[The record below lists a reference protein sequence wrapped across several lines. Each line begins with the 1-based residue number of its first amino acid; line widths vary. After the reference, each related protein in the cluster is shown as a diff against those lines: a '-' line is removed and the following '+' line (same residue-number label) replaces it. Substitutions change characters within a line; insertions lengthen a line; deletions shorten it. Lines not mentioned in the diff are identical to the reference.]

1 MRGGMAKLRTLF
13 DKIWDS
19 HEISQLGDGFS
30 LLHVDRNFIHD
41 LSGTRALRALA
52 EQGRPVMNPDLTFA
66 CPDHTVST
74 ANDASHSGERY
85 EKCVDPLRELSAR
98 QSIRFFDIGQQG
110 YGIIHVIGPEL
121 GLTLPGSL
129 IVCGD
134 SHTSTHGGLG
144 ALAWGLG
151 ASEVAHVLATGAVI
165 QKRPKRMRVRFE
177 GTLEAG
183 VSAKDAILYL
193 IGREG
198 VAAGN
203 GYAVEY
209 AGSMIRNMNV
219 EERMTICNLSIEMG
233 AKMGLIAPDQTTF
246 EYLHEREFTPRGKAW
261 DAALAHWKAL
271 PSDEGATFDKEISV
285 DVAEVRPQVTW
296 GTSPDQVVA
305 IDDPVPDPALQNSA
319 EKQQLYEK
327 ALSYI
332 GLEPGKSLVG
342 TPIDQVF
349 IGSCTNSRL
358 SDLQAAAQIV
368 QGRKVATS
376 VKAWVVPGSVQVKQ
390 AAEAEGLDQLFKQ
403 AGFEWRQPGC
413 SLCVGSNGETVAEG
427 KRCISTSNRNF
438 VGRQGKGSRTHLA
451 SPAMAAA
458 AAVQGEFT
466 DVRKWMKVT

>member
-1 MRGGMAKLRTLF
+1 MTQPRTLF
-13 DKIWDS
+13 DKIWDA
-19 HEISQLGDGFS
+19 HVISQLGDGFS

-52 EQGRPVMNPDLTFA
+52 EQGRAVMNPDLTIA

-74 ANDASHSGERY
+74 ANDAPHQGERY

-98 QSIRFFDIGQQG
+98 QNIRFFDIGQKG

-121 GLTLPGSL
+121 GLTLPGCL

-144 ALAWGLG
+144 ALAWGIG
-151 ASEVAHVLATGAVI
+151 ASEVTHVLATGAVI
-165 QKRPKRMRVRFE
+165 QKKPKRMRVCFE
-177 GTLEAG
+177 GTMQPG
-183 VSAKDAILYL
+183 VSAKDVILYL
-193 IGREG
+193 IGQEG

-209 AGSMIRNMNV
+209 AGSMIRDLSP
-219 EERMTICNLSIEMG
+219 EGRMTLCNLSIEMG
-233 AKMGLIAPDQTTF
+233 AKMGLIAPDQATF
-246 EYLHEREFTPRGKAW
+246 DYLHGREFAPREKAW
-261 DAALAHWKAL
+261 DAALDYWKTL
-271 PSDEGATFDKEISV
+271 PSDEEATFDKEITI
-285 DVAEVRPQVTW
+285 DAAQVRPQITW
-296 GTSPDQVVA
+296 GTSPDQVMA
-305 IDDPVPDPALQNSA
+305 IDDLIPDPALQNTP
-319 EKQQLYEK
+319 EKQQIYKK
-327 ALSYI
+327 ALSYV
-332 GLEPGKSLVG
+332 GLEPGKPLSGIPV
-342 TPIDQVF
+342 DQVF

-358 SDLQAAAQIV
+358 SDLQAAAKIV
-368 QGRKVATS
+368 RGRKVAAS

-390 AAEAEGLDQLFKQ
+390 AAEAEGLDQVFKA

-427 KRCISTSNRNF
+427 KRCVSTSNRNF

-458 AAVQGEFT
+458 AAIRGEIT
-466 DVRKWMKVT
+466 DVRKWTEGN